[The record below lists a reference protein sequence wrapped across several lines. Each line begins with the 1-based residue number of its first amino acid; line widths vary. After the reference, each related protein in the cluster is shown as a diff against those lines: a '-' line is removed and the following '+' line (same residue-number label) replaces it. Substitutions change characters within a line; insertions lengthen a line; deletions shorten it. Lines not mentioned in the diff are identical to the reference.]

1 MPHTSEM
8 GGDGR
13 IPTANDAMAAAVMM
27 MVEAETDNRIGSV
40 CGLDL
45 DSAQDAGMAEWC
57 LLEHLLRRCGSRYR
71 YCQMQ
76 IDQC

>member
-1 MPHTSEM
+1 M
-8 GGDGR
+8 GEDGS
-13 IPTANDAMAAAVMM
+13 IQTANDAMAAAAAVMM

-40 CGLDL
+40 CGLHL

-57 LLEHLLRRCGSRYR
+57 LLEHLLRRCGTRYR